1 MQSTFLIFA
10 LLFCVSSAT
19 PASRE
24 YNQLPFISGS
34 VRSVA
39 EFDTFVGNFR
49 QISLISFNVYRSTIG
64 WNCGVNVVPKYDDPR
79 VNGKTTDN
87 YYYSNFTTTIYGF
100 ESFKLVCNDVVY
112 IEYQI
117 LEYPLSQENKTISVP
132 VENIGA
138 GAIVGI
144 TIALSLFVAMFAV
157 PVVYI
162 MSINKRNLKTPLPL
176 NNNKQ

>member
-1 MQSTFLIFA
+1 MQASLLIFA
-10 LLFCVSSAT
+10 LLFFVANAT

-24 YNQLPFISGS
+24 YNLLPFISGS

-39 EFDTFVGNFR
+39 EFDRFVGNFR
-49 QISLISFNVYRSTIG
+49 QISLISFNVYRSSTS

-100 ESFKLVCNDVVY
+100 ESFKLVCDDVVY

-117 LEYPLSQENKTISVP
+117 LEYPLSQENKTISAS

-144 TIALSLFVAMFAV
+144 TIAIILFVATIVAFAV
-157 PVVYI
+157 HIRSVGGKKSEVI
-162 MSINKRNLKTPLPL
+162 QQIINK
-176 NNNKQ
+176 